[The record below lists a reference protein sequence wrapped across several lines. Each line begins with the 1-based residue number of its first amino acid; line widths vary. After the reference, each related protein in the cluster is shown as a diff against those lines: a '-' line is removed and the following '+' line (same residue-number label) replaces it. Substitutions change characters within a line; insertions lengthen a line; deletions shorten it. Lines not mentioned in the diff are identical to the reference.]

1 MSDFLMRLSDL
12 RVAVRSMHD
21 RIERQCADYLLPS
34 SGFEQDAM
42 NADIAVAITPG
53 DIAHEREL
61 ATQEGSSDDYL
72 ETLAVFR
79 RIAEQLP
86 ALHRVVFHGA
96 TISFAGRAWLFTAP
110 SGTGKTTHIRLWR
123 EVYGDRVGIINGDKP
138 ILHIGAG
145 LGGATLG
152 NAGLGNATLGSANP
166 DKATLD
172 KATPD
177 IADKTTLGKPGEP
190 DKPDKPDNPDPTDT
204 PRSCET
210 IAYGTPWAG
219 KENWQANTSAPLGG
233 ICVVTRGTDNVCSRI
248 GVEQALPLIA
258 RQTYMPADLLAVADT
273 LELLDVLL
281 RTVPIYLLR
290 CTISPDAVRA
300 SHDAMIH

>member
-1 MSDFLMRLSDL
+1 MSLAGL

-34 SGFEQDAM
+34 RGFWQDSV

-53 DIAHEREL
+53 DIAYEREL

-79 RIAEQLP
+79 RIAERLP

-123 EVYGDRVGIINGDKP
+123 EVYGERVGIINGDKP
-138 ILHIGAG
+138 ILHIGAN
-145 LGGATLG
+145 L
-152 NAGLGNATLGSANP
+152 
-166 DKATLD
+166 DKLNLD
-172 KATPD
+172 KAD
-177 IADKTTLGKPGEP
+177 RIGAGRIEP
-190 DKPDKPDNPDPTDT
+190 DPAGAA
-204 PRSCET
+204 SSVET

-219 KENWQANTSAPLGG
+219 KENWQTNTSALLGG

-258 RQTYMPADLLAVADT
+258 RQTYMPDDLLAAADT

-300 SHDAMIH
+300 SHDAMIGSDDRP